1 MGDAGRRTGG
11 SDFEPGTE
19 RRRRRFNAGA
29 SQFFLQTFETPSC
42 RLNDQRRPRV
52 VPSDK
57 AISLR
62 LSIARGPTL
71 DDPIGMCRRPVPR
84 LPSPLPTKVSQRP
97 VDIPRA
103 HFSNGL
109 SGQLDRRRD
118 SGVRRHAG
126 QPAQLI
132 RAEAQDVME
141 PGVGTVEL
149 QRCVQLALVAQ
160 HAGGQLVGEPA
171 IALGEALE
179 VAVTRVCERFAGA
192 NFAENLEGR
201 ATCVLNPAFP
211 RPEMTA
217 WRLRGGASGRRGKR
231 PGRRSSRD
239 AWRAPSPRDPA
250 RPQSRCSSGCRPRL
264 APL

>member
-97 VDIPRA
+97 VDIPR
-103 HFSNGL
+103 
-109 SGQLDRRRD
+109 DRKSTRLNSSHRKNTYA
-118 SGVRRHAG
+118 VFC
-126 QPAQLI
+126 LKKKI
-132 RAEAQDVME
+132 
-141 PGVGTVEL
+141 EL
-149 QRCVQLALVAQ
+149 YDNLAYTSYIYNQR
-160 HAGGQLVGEPA
+160 
-171 IALGEALE
+171 
-179 VAVTRVCERFAGA
+179 
-192 NFAENLEGR
+192 
-201 ATCVLNPAFP
+201 
-211 RPEMTA
+211 
-217 WRLRGGASGRRGKR
+217 
-231 PGRRSSRD
+231 
-239 AWRAPSPRDPA
+239 SPKF
-250 RPQSRCSSGCRPRL
+250 
-264 APL
+264 